1 MGNKMELF
9 LSFYCFNQMTS
20 IMKTKEN
27 QLKGKD
33 LIEAYITQINW
44 DWLFFKGQT
53 IFAALL
59 LLGLAIFFLWFTR

>member
-1 MGNKMELF
+1 
-9 LSFYCFNQMTS
+9 
-20 IMKTKEN
+20 MKTKEN
-27 QLKGKD
+27 HLKGKD